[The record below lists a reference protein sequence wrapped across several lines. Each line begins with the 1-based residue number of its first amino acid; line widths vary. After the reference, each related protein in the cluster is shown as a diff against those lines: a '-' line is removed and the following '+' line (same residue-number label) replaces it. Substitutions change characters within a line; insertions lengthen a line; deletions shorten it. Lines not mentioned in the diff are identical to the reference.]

1 MIALAAATSITL
13 AVIAFFALLTVLIFL
28 RLLLRNEAPKW
39 KRLRWGVFVERDT
52 DERGP

>member
-13 AVIAFFALLTVLIFL
+13 AVIAFFALLPFL